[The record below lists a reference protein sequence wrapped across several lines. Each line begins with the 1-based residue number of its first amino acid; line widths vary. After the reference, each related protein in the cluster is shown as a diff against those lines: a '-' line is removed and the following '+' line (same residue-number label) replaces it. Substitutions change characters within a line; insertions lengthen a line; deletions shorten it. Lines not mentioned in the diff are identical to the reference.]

1 MNDTW
6 VKVSMTCIG
15 IVVVVM
21 LGCYLYSDMGQ
32 VIKDNP
38 GITDV
43 GAPYPIIN
51 LAAMLLV
58 VLILTIIIYWLSNK
72 DEDKKDE

>member
-6 VKVSMTCIG
+6 VKVFMTCIG
-15 IVVVVM
+15 IVIVVM

-58 VLILTIIIYWLSNK
+58 ALILTIIIYWLGNK